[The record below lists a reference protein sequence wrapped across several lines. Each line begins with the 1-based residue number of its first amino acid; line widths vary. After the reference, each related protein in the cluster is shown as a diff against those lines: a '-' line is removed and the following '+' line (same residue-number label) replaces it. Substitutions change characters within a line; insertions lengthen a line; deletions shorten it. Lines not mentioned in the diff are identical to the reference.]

1 SVLDIPLGTSWQAT
15 MGQGMAHR
23 IDRLHPW
30 RGIYFFVQVQHVF
43 DFFASVFLSKQTKSR
58 HII

>member
-1 SVLDIPLGTSWQAT
+1 

-30 RGIYFFVQVQHVF
+30 RGMYFFVRELPVF

-58 HII
+58 HIL